1 MPAKTCVVAV
11 ALAMVLHA
19 SPAAAQPDHFVQ
31 AVAQLAQAGS
41 QPQAV
46 RPDAL
51 RAAADRM
58 AQALA
63 EWDRLIATQEGLAAG
78 DRDSSPADSYRRH
91 IERGVMYR
99 MRGRFADALRELD
112 AATAARPDASDAQLL
127 KALVLEAM
135 DRAEDAG
142 RAFATAWTLDDR
154 NLIKTYYML
163 TRPAAGT
170 KADRERALNLLAEAY
185 RRDALEVT
193 RPASPPSITFAL
205 TLDAI
210 PDGLSRTP
218 IVGDS
223 TTAEAFALVA
233 QAKFAEAIAALRRP
247 RSAASPEDADAP
259 LLHFVS
265 GQQAERLG
273 EVGSARHHYE
283 QALAGA
289 LLGRSALY
297 VAIARLAQVE
307 GNTTA
312 AVDGL
317 RSAVRLTPNDS
328 YVHKELA
335 AAYVAQGRVDDALCE
350 LIAALLIDPRDAHAH
365 ATIGQLFLDTDR
377 HSDAVHAFTKALEL
391 RPDAFE
397 VRYGL
402 ATALARLGNADDAT
416 RQFDLF
422 ERARRAAQERRRRD
436 IASDVDPR
444 DALAPRPSG
453 QDGQR

>member
-1 MPAKTCVVAV
+1 
-11 ALAMVLHA
+11 
-19 SPAAAQPDHFVQ
+19 
-31 AVAQLAQAGS
+31 
-41 QPQAV
+41 
-46 RPDAL
+46 
-51 RAAADRM
+51 M

-317 RSAVRLTPNDS
+317 SNWRPSQPRRRLEHVVGPLGS
-328 YVHKELA
+328 CSRRRHA
-335 AAYVAQGRVDDALCE
+335 AGAGAPCANRRNLPGPDD
-350 LIAALLIDPRDAHAH
+350 RDL
-365 ATIGQLFLDTDR
+365 GD
-377 HSDAVHAFTKALEL
+377 K
-391 RPDAFE
+391 
-397 VRYGL
+397 
-402 ATALARLGNADDAT
+402 ARLGRHHASSRRLSHPAG
-416 RQFDLF
+416 QLV
-422 ERARRAAQERRRRD
+422 ERHQRLLSTPVHDFVERR
-436 IASDVDPR
+436 PR
-444 DALAPRPSG
+444 ADRERGGPCVF
-453 QDGQR
+453 

>member
-1 MPAKTCVVAV
+1 VPLRRFTPTQFSNAHLEAV
-11 ALAMVLHA
+11 AAACIGVLLISRIGA
-19 SPAAAQPDHFVQ
+19 E
-31 AVAQLAQAGS
+31 
-41 QPQAV
+41 
-46 RPDAL
+46 RAL
-51 RAAADRM
+51 RAVAIATI
-58 AQALA
+58 ALCSA
-63 EWDRLIATQEGLAAG
+63 SLIAPGGLLFS
-78 DRDSSPADSYRRH
+78 DDHPSFFYRLSQLHDFFPH
-91 IERGVMYR
+91 IPFYNPMWNGGVE
-99 MRGRFADALRELD
+99 AREFFPSGSLGIY
-112 AATAARPDASDAQLL
+112 LL
-127 KALVLEAM
+127 
-135 DRAEDAG
+135 
-142 RAFATAWTLDDR
+142 F
-154 NLIKTYYML
+154 
-163 TRPAAGT
+163 
-170 KADRERALNLLAEAY
+170 
-185 RRDALEVT
+185 
-193 RPASPPSITFAL
+193 
-205 TLDAI
+205 
-210 PDGLSRTP
+210 
-218 IVGDS
+218 
-223 TTAEAFALVA
+223 
-233 QAKFAEAIAALRRP
+233 
-247 RSAASPEDADAP
+247 AP

-335 AAYVAQGRVDDALCE
+335 AAYVAQGHVDDALCE